1 MAGSLSPSTS
11 SFPQGAPREGGGGFV
26 VFLAPKEDWLGKEL
40 YEVRDLDFELNVKE
54 KSKMLECLEETLKG
68 KKTLENRL

>member
-1 MAGSLSPSTS
+1 M
-11 SFPQGAPREGGGGFV
+11 
-26 VFLAPKEDWLGKEL
+26 FLVRKDDRLGKEF
-40 YEVRDLDFELNVKE
+40 YEVRDLDFELNFKK

>member
-1 MAGSLSPSTS
+1 M
-11 SFPQGAPREGGGGFV
+11 GGGGFV
-26 VFLAPKEDWLGKEL
+26 VFLVRKDDRLGKEL
-40 YEVRDLDFELNVKE
+40 YEVRDLDFELNFKK